1 MAFTPRCGTGRLKVM
16 FIELAMRQS
25 SINKLLRFK
34 WFNDLLRFNVE
45 GSCQITIML
54 WQFDRT
60 SLPVCAAILDLPRFE
75 WRYEA
80 ADQHFLANES
90 TKSHTTND
98 KIASIGFCSDLG
110 FDLAATIQKTGQVV
124 ICDDSGLH
132 WSKTWPKKRS
142 SQACLARQDRS
153 WPQFLSRLGGAMQCI
168 YIYMQCMQSNITN
181 YQGSSNMKLGK
192 SKKVSRKAL
201 YLGRW
206 QQLWCPF
213 IRHRVVRV
221 FPLEQHAR
229 KKQLRNHVAHV
240 LLVAMLETCQNM
252 INWLNLSR
260 HIILLTH

>member
-168 YIYMQCMQSNITN
+168 YIYICNVCKATSQTTRALPTWNLASPRRYPGKHCILEGGSNF
-181 YQGSSNMKLGK
+181 G
-192 SKKVSRKAL
+192 
-201 YLGRW
+201 
-206 QQLWCPF
+206 
-213 IRHRVVRV
+213 
-221 FPLEQHAR
+221 
-229 KKQLRNHVAHV
+229 V
-240 LLVAMLETCQNM
+240 LLSDTELFEF
-252 INWLNLSR
+252 S
-260 HIILLTH
+260 H

>member
-168 YIYMQCMQSNITN
+168 YIYIYAMYAKQHHKLPGLFQHETWQVQEGIQESTVSWKVAATLVSFYQTQSC
-181 YQGSSNMKLGK
+181 SSFPTRTTCTQKATQE
-192 SKKVSRKAL
+192 SRCT
-201 YLGRW
+201 
-206 QQLWCPF
+206 CPF
-213 IRHRVVRV
+213 GGNAWNMSKHD
-221 FPLEQHAR
+221 
-229 KKQLRNHVAHV
+229 QL
-240 LLVAMLETCQNM
+240 TKS
-252 INWLNLSR
+252 I
-260 HIILLTH
+260 

>member
-1 MAFTPRCGTGRLKVM
+1 
-16 FIELAMRQS
+16 
-25 SINKLLRFK
+25 
-34 WFNDLLRFNVE
+34 
-45 GSCQITIML
+45 ML

-168 YIYMQCMQSNITN
+168 YIYAMYAKQHHKLPGLFQHETWQVQEGIQESTVSWKVAATLVSFYQTQSC
-181 YQGSSNMKLGK
+181 SSFPTRTTCTQKATQE
-192 SKKVSRKAL
+192 SRCT
-201 YLGRW
+201 
-206 QQLWCPF
+206 CPF
-213 IRHRVVRV
+213 GGNAWNMSKHD
-221 FPLEQHAR
+221 
-229 KKQLRNHVAHV
+229 QL
-240 LLVAMLETCQNM
+240 TKS
-252 INWLNLSR
+252 I
-260 HIILLTH
+260 

>member
-1 MAFTPRCGTGRLKVM
+1 MAWRERL
-16 FIELAMRQS
+16 R
-25 SINKLLRFK
+25 
-34 WFNDLLRFNVE
+34 
-45 GSCQITIML
+45 
-54 WQFDRT
+54 
-60 SLPVCAAILDLPRFE
+60 PVCAAILDLPRFE
-75 WRYEA
+75 RRYEA
-80 ADQHFLANES
+80 ADQHFWANES

-153 WPQFLSRLGGAMQCI
+153 WPQFLSRLGGAMYAMYMQC
-168 YIYMQCMQSNITN
+168 MQCMQSNITN
-181 YQGSSNMKLGK
+181 YQGSSKMKLGK

-201 YLGRW
+201 Y
-206 QQLWCPF
+206 P
-213 IRHRVVRV
+213 
-221 FPLEQHAR
+221 
-229 KKQLRNHVAHV
+229 RNHVKHV

-260 HIILLTH
+260 HIILLTHLGLQSYFSGHFVKTSATNWETYRNI